1 MKIRR
6 VCFDDG
12 LEGRREIGSNK
23 GSRPSLSA
31 PIRSSPYK
39 MQRVHRQTA
48 SNRPFQIRG
57 HDNARA
63 TVAFSS
69 PFARRYFIVAKKE
82 RRSEKSCSF
91 PSFRV
96 KPEFFFERFWK
107 ILNSYVLYWSLK
119 ETLKKFCYFCYADIQ
134 NCKIYGI
141 NIERTEEMAS

>member
-96 KPEFFFERFWK
+96 KSEFFFWEILKNFELVRF
-107 ILNSYVLYWSLK
+107 ILVFEGNFEEVLLLLLCGYTKL
-119 ETLKKFCYFCYADIQ
+119 Q
-134 NCKIYGI
+134 NLW
-141 NIERTEEMAS
+141 N